1 MSDTRPLHTRQAE
14 ALRRLADAV
23 EATPGLAEVVDLP
36 LRYLSTTFK
45 EGARAQ
51 LETFLAGM
59 TAAGAEVAV
68 TNAVDVCTVDASLGA
83 VQLKVWATAEA
94 MKDGA
99 PPPPVPKYAPLVSGK
114 DSSK

>member
-1 MSDTRPLHTRQAE
+1 MNDTRPLRIQQAE

-45 EGARAQ
+45 QDARAR

-59 TAAGAEVAV
+59 TAAGAEVTV
-68 TNAVDVCTVDASLGA
+68 DNAVHLCTVDASFGA
-83 VQLKVWATAEA
+83 VQLKVWATADA
-94 MKDGA
+94 MKADMPS
-99 PPPPVPKYAPLVSGK
+99 PPAPKYAPLVSRK
-114 DSSK
+114 DGSK